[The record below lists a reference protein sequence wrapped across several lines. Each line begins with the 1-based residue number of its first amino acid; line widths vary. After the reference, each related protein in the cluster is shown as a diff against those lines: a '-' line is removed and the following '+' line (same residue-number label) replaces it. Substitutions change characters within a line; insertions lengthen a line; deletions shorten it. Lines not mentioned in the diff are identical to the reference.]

1 MADDGGR
8 NTKDGNGGINI
19 SRRNSGN
26 NDIYSDSRKERAS
39 FSRSD
44 GGDIYIGKNNKSGG
58 SSGRDVYIS
67 SRNAHKFDTDELI
80 IDISKSN
87 AKSTTNAPRREDTVY
102 DYDDF
107 SDFDDRRK
115 VKKTAKKKSKGK
127 RTALA
132 VIAVILVLAIGI
144 SAFGVSSVLGV
155 VNKFKPAEEIVHA
168 ETETPLISEKG
179 VTNILLIG
187 LDKEKQGAS
196 RSDSI
201 MIVSVNKNT
210 GKITVTSVLRDT
222 HLYVPGNG
230 EAKVNASFAWG
241 GATLLIQT
249 LESSFGIK
257 IDEYAAVN
265 FDMFT
270 ALIDELG
277 GIDIEI
283 TEREADY
290 LNDGQDYKKSK
301 RPDEFQSGESVH
313 INGYQALWYSRI
325 RYLDSD
331 FMRTHRQRK
340 VIAAIV
346 SNVKSKLTP
355 TGIFSL
361 IKTANKVAPNIETT
375 LSKSEL
381 ISLLF
386 DCAACL
392 TKSDFNV
399 ENLIVSQKI
408 PFDDTWYYFTAWD
421 GSSIGIDLEENARLL
436 YSSIYEPQ
444 KEEPQ
449 TEE

>member
-1 MADDGGR
+1 MAENGGR
-8 NTKDGNGGINI
+8 NNKNESGGINI
-19 SRRNSGN
+19 SRNNNIS
-26 NDIYSDSRKERAS
+26 NDIYSDSKKERAS
-39 FSRSD
+39 FSQSA
-44 GGDIYIGKNNKSGG
+44 GGDIYIGKSKKNQT

-67 SRNAHKFDTDELI
+67 SRNAHKFDTEELI
-80 IDISKSN
+80 VDIDSGYKN
-87 AKSTTNAPRREDTVY
+87 QTPPQGEAKETVY
-102 DYDDF
+102 NFEDVSDYDE
-107 SDFDDRRK
+107 RRK
-115 VKKTAKKKSKGK
+115 TKKKSKGK
-127 RTALA
+127 RVALSI
-132 VIAVILVLAIGI
+132 IAVILVLAIGI
-144 SAFGVSSVLGV
+144 SVWGAASVLGV
-155 VNKFKPAEEIVHA
+155 VNKFTPADEIEHIN
-168 ETETPLISEKG
+168 TETPLKSADG

-187 LDKEKQGAS
+187 LDKEKDGAS

-222 HLYVPGNG
+222 HLNIPGEG

-241 GATLLIQT
+241 GANLLIAT

-270 ALIDELG
+270 SLIDGLG

-290 LNDGQDYKKSK
+290 LNDGQDYKKAK
-301 RPDEFQSGESVH
+301 RPDKFESGESVH

-331 FMRTHRQRK
+331 FMRTQRQRK
-340 VIAAIV
+340 VIAAIA

-355 TGIFSL
+355 TGIFGL
-361 IKTANKVAPNIETT
+361 IKTANEVAPNIQTT

-386 DCAACL
+386 DCISCL
-392 TKSDFNV
+392 EKSGFDIDK
-399 ENLIVSQKI
+399 LIVSQKI
-408 PFDDTWYYFTAWD
+408 PFDDTWYYFSAWD
-421 GSSIGIDLEENARLL
+421 GSSIGIDVEENARLL

-444 KEEPQ
+444 EEK
-449 TEE
+449 TDDK